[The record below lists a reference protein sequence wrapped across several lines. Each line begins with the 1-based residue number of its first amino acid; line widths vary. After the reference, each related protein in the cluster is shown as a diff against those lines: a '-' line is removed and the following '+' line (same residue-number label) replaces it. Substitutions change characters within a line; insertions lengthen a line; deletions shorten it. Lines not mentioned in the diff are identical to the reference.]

1 MPIHNAKFTSF
12 GSYVPKKV
20 ITNFDFEK
28 IVDTTDE
35 WIRARTG
42 MMERHYAEPE
52 EAASDLAY
60 IAAQRALE
68 ASPLKHRDI
77 DMIIVGTVTGDHA
90 FPSTACILQKKLGM
104 KNIPCFDLSAGCTGF
119 LYSVD
124 VAKNFIE
131 NGTKH
136 NILVV
141 GVEVL
146 SKVTNF
152 KDRST
157 CVLFGDG
164 AGATIIS
171 RTERNDISRIID
183 SVMYADGSQSDL
195 LYQPAGGS
203 RMPAS
208 QETVEKNLHTIY
220 MEGNRIFKNAIR
232 SMYAAV
238 DELLRRNKLEAKD
251 IDWIVP
257 HQANIRIIE
266 SLADKLHFPMNKVI
280 VNIEKYANT
289 SSATIPIALDEAIRD
304 KKIRRGDLVILT
316 SFGAGLTWG
325 AILARF

>member
-12 GSYVPKKV
+12 GSYVPKRV
-20 ITNFDFEK
+20 VTNFDLEK
-28 IVDTTDE
+28 MTDTSDE
-35 WIRARTG
+35 WIRTRTG
-42 MMERHYAEPE
+42 MSERHYAAPE

-68 ASPLKHRDI
+68 ASPLKYREI
-77 DMIIVGTVTGDHA
+77 EMIIVGTVTGDHA

-131 NGTKH
+131 NGTKN
-136 NILVV
+136 NILVI

-146 SKVTNF
+146 SKTINF

-164 AGATIIS
+164 AGATIVS
-171 RTERNDISRIID
+171 RAERNDISRIID

-208 QETVEKNLHTIY
+208 PETVEKNLHTVY

-232 SMYAAV
+232 SMYAAT

-289 SSATIPIALDEAIRD
+289 SSATIPIAIDEAIKD

>member
-12 GSYVPKKV
+12 GSYVPKRV
-20 ITNFDFEK
+20 VTNFDLEK
-28 IVDTTDE
+28 MTDTSDE
-35 WIRARTG
+35 WIRTRTG
-42 MMERHYAEPE
+42 MSERHYAAPE

-68 ASPLKHRDI
+68 ASPLKYREI
-77 DMIIVGTVTGDHA
+77 EMIIVGTVTGDHA

-131 NGTKH
+131 NGTKN
-136 NILVV
+136 NILVI

-146 SKVTNF
+146 SKTINF

-164 AGATIIS
+164 AGATIVS
-171 RTERNDISRIID
+171 RAERNDISRIID

-208 QETVEKNLHTIY
+208 PETVEKNLHTVY

-232 SMYAAV
+232 SMYAAT

-289 SSATIPIALDEAIRD
+289 SSATIPIAIDEAIRD

>member
-12 GSYVPKKV
+12 GSYVPKRV
-20 ITNFDFEK
+20 VTNFDLEK
-28 IVDTTDE
+28 MTDTSDE
-35 WIRARTG
+35 WIRTRTG
-42 MMERHYAEPE
+42 MSERHYAAPE

-68 ASPLKHRDI
+68 ASPLKYREI
-77 DMIIVGTVTGDHA
+77 EMIIVGTVTGDHA

-131 NGTKH
+131 NGTKN
-136 NILVV
+136 NILVI

-146 SKVTNF
+146 SKTINF

-164 AGATIIS
+164 AGATIVS
-171 RTERNDISRIID
+171 RAERNDISRIID

-208 QETVEKNLHTIY
+208 PETVEKNLHTIY
-220 MEGNRIFKNAIR
+220 MEGNRVFKNAIR
-232 SMYAAV
+232 SMYAAT

-289 SSATIPIALDEAIRD
+289 SSATIPIAIDEAIKD

>member
-12 GSYVPKKV
+12 GSYVPKRV
-20 ITNFDFEK
+20 MTNYDLEK
-28 IVDTTDE
+28 IVDTSDE
-35 WIRARTG
+35 WIRTRTG
-42 MMERHYAEPE
+42 MVERHYAEPE

-68 ASPLKHRDI
+68 ASPLKYRQI
-77 DMIIVGTVTGDHA
+77 EMIIVGTVTGDHA
-90 FPSTACILQKKLGM
+90 YPSTACILQKKLGM

-124 VAKNFIE
+124 VAKNFVE
-131 NGTKH
+131 NGTKN
-136 NILVV
+136 NILVI

-146 SKVTNF
+146 SKTINF

-164 AGATIIS
+164 AGATIVS
-171 RTERNDISRIID
+171 RAERNDISRIID

-208 QETVEKNLHTIY
+208 PETVEKNLHTVY

-238 DELLRRNKLEAKD
+238 DELLRRNK
-251 IDWIVP
+251 
-257 HQANIRIIE
+257 
-266 SLADKLHFPMNKVI
+266 
-280 VNIEKYANT
+280 
-289 SSATIPIALDEAIRD
+289 
-304 KKIRRGDLVILT
+304 
-316 SFGAGLTWG
+316 
-325 AILARF
+325 